1 MKKEMIIVLFIL
13 GIFHTSLYS
22 QALIVDHNCTNI
34 TDISESGINLAKSSL
49 HIAYGHTS
57 HGSQLITGMNDLDAF
72 MGGNGLYVWHEGP
85 LAGYLDIDD
94 YFVSGDLG
102 YSDWDEKTRTYLDN
116 TNNSDVNVVI
126 WSWCGQVSGYSEAQI
141 DTYLSDMTSLEND
154 YPNVQFVYMTGHLDG
169 TGLTGNL
176 HLRNEQIRTYCR
188 NNNKTLYDF
197 EDIESYNP
205 DNVYFGD
212 KIPNDNCEYDSDNNG
227 VRDSN
232 WAIEWQNS
240 HTEGVD
246 WYSCYAA
253 HSQSLNGNQKAY
265 AAWWLWASLAGWNIA
280 TSVDEPTE
288 LPYKF
293 ELNQNYPNPF
303 NPSTTIQYQLP
314 SAGTVNL
321 IVYNI
326 LGEKVK
332 TLINEYQTS
341 GTHQAVF
348 NSDKLSSGIYFYK
361 LAINESQTKNSDT
374 KSLMKKMI
382 LLK

>member
-1 MKKEMIIVLFIL
+1 MKKTLIVLFIF
-13 GIFHTSLYS
+13 GILHTTLYS
-22 QALIVDHNCTNI
+22 QGLIVDHNSTNI
-34 TDISESGINLAKSSL
+34 TDIPESNIILAKNSL

-72 MGGNGLYVWHEGP
+72 MGGNDLYVWHEGP

-116 TNNSDVNVVI
+116 ANNSDVNVVI
-126 WSWCGQVSGYSEAQI
+126 WSWCGQVSGYTEAQI

-154 YPNVQFVYMTGHLDG
+154 YPNIQFVYMTGHLDG

-176 HLRNEQIRTYCR
+176 HLRNEQIRAYCR
-188 NNNKTLYDF
+188 ENNKILYDF

-227 VRDSN
+227 TRDSN

-265 AAWWLWASLAGWNIA
+265 AAWWLWASLAGWNISTA
-280 TSVDEPTE
+280 IDDPTE
-288 LPYKF
+288 LPNNF
-293 ELNQNYPNPF
+293 ELSQNYPNPF
-303 NPSTTIQYQLP
+303 NPTTTIQYNLP
-314 SAGTVNL
+314 VAGKVNL

-326 LGEKVK
+326 LGEKVES
-332 TLINEYQTS
+332 LVNENQPAGS
-341 GTHQAVF
+341 HQITF

-361 LAINESQTKNSDT
+361 LEIEETNSKNAIP